1 MKNDLTPA
9 GALSRE
15 REGARRTVA
24 VIGAGPIGLAAAAHL
39 LERGYAPIVFEAG
52 ASAAANLESF
62 RHVQLFS
69 PWRYNVDPA
78 ARRLLESGGW
88 TMPDEDALP
97 TAGAMIERYLAPLA
111 AHPAIAPALRL
122 SHRVT
127 GISREG
133 FDKVKSKGREAA
145 PFVIRAVVPAARE
158 MTEAAGTTAVEF
170 RAWAVLDASGT
181 WSQPNPMGANGLP
194 AIGER
199 ENAAQIRYGM
209 PDILGEMRGR
219 YAGKR
224 VLVVGAGH
232 SAAGSLLALAK
243 LADEVPGTRIA
254 WTIRGDHFARIFGG
268 GENDGLAARGALGR
282 RLKRVADSGR
292 LEVHA
297 DFRTVAI
304 HRLPQGRLVIEG
316 RGAND
321 EARTIEGI
329 DEIVVAAGG
338 RPDLSIASELRVKL
352 DPWIESTEQLAP
364 LIDPNVHSCG
374 TVRPHGHRELAHPEA
389 RFYSVGAKSYGRA
402 PNFLLATGHEQVR
415 SVVAALAGDMAAA
428 DDVRLELPQ
437 TGVCSTQFDEASS
450 ACCAAG
456 DGAPDQ
462 SRCCGAGGDKLPVGG
477 CGARGDKLSVGG
489 CGAGGDKASG
499 EVVAPAQVGAQSSC
513 ASPGCGGPAKTRA
526 DACCGTDERIKDAGG
541 SGCGSAASK
550 AATARARTSACCP

>member
-1 MKNDLTPA
+1 MKDMKAA
-9 GALSRE
+9 GEA
-15 REGARRTVA
+15 RTVA

-52 ASAAANLESF
+52 ASVAASFESF
-62 RHVQLFS
+62 RQVQLFS

-88 TMPDEDALP
+88 TMPNEDELP
-97 TAGAMIERYLAPLA
+97 TAGAMIDRYLAPLA
-111 AHPAIAPALRL
+111 AHPRIAPTLRL

-127 GISREG
+127 SISREG

-145 PFVIRAVVPAARE
+145 AFVIRAVVPAK
-158 MTEAAGTTAVEF
+158 AGTQHEQMEF

-181 WSQPNPMGANGLP
+181 WTKPNPMGANGLP
-194 AIGER
+194 AIGEL

-209 PDILGEMRGR
+209 PDILGTLRGR

-254 WTIRGDHFARIFGG
+254 WTIRGHNFARIFGG
-268 GENDGLAARGALGR
+268 GENDALAARGALGQ
-282 RLKRVADSGR
+282 RLKRLADSGR

-304 HRLPQGRLVIEG
+304 HRMPQGTLVIEG
-316 RGAND
+316 RGANG
-321 EARTIEGI
+321 EARAIEGI

-338 RPDLSIASELRVKL
+338 RPDLSLSSELRVKL

-364 LIDPNVHSCG
+364 LIDPNEHSCG

-389 RFYSVGAKSYGRA
+389 RFYAVGAKSYGRA

-428 DDVRLELPQ
+428 GDVRLELPQ

-450 ACCAAG
+450 
-456 DGAPDQ
+456 
-462 SRCCGAGGDKLPVGG
+462 G
-477 CGARGDKLSVGG
+477 C
-489 CGAGGDKASG
+489 
-499 EVVAPAQVGAQSSC
+499 
-513 ASPGCGGPAKTRA
+513 CGGPPKERAKA
-526 DACCGTDERIKDAGG
+526 IACCR
-541 SGCGSAASK
+541 
-550 AATARARTSACCP
+550 